1 MKLAVVHLEAST
13 GGWAYIYNLIRA
25 MKDIDKMLE
34 ITLLTNSIY
43 ATKNEYISL
52 LKNMDIKIINS
63 KIKSY
68 YKFKLKKK
76 CKNNFIN
83 SIINKVRKHIYDS
96 KQKPTKKLIN
106 ILKEQDIVFY
116 SWPYGIM
123 PFNIDKK
130 TYFIPHDFIYTHCF
144 SSRSVYTK
152 NMVEDIFKYH
162 KEFLKL
168 ATPIVSSDFIAKELK
183 TTFPEYK
190 ENINIV
196 YLPSLS
202 NLKQEYNL
210 EKNNIL
216 KKYGIDGDYI
226 LSANNMEVHKNLGQ
240 IVSAMYYVKQKYPN
254 IKLVLTG
261 YGTEDFNGIIDSPL
275 YFNWLD
281 ATENRDVV
289 GLGVVNNEDFSVIL
303 ENAKI
308 LVTTS
313 LCEAGSGS
321 ALDAWS
327 MGVPVVM
334 SDIEAFRNQV
344 KFLGTTA
351 EFCNPRNNEDV
362 ARGILKLLDNPEK
375 SKEQGLIS
383 KNAMERYN
391 WHDVGKK
398 YLEIFKNGLNE

>member
-34 ITLLTNSIY
+34 ITILTNSIY
-43 ATKNEYISL
+43 ATQNEYISL
-52 LKNMDIKIINS
+52 LKNMDIKVVNS

-68 YKFKLKKK
+68 YKFEEKKK

-96 KQKPTKKLIN
+96 KQMPTKKLIN
-106 ILKEQDIVFY
+106 ILNEQDIVFY

-123 PFNIDKK
+123 PFNITKK

-168 ATPIVSSDFIAKELK
+168 ATPIVSSEFIAEELK

-240 IVSAMYYVKQKYPN
+240 IASAMYYVKQKYPN

-275 YFNWLD
+275 YFNWLGT
-281 ATENRDVV
+281 TENRDVV

-362 ARGILKLLDNPEK
+362 ARAILKLLDNPEK